1 VVGSGRV
8 RVRLRAGSNDWGAPL
23 ALSCLNVLDLRGAH
37 AVAFARAEDRVRTTR
52 LFLHAAMALAL
63 LTGALPARAV
73 ATLDAWLTDFAC
85 SFTDENGITSGVPCN
100 GPTVTAVLGQGDTV
114 MITATLN
121 YTYHDDGLAI
131 AEPRMAWIQMDPN
144 GFSTLYAT
152 HEVGWIYVSGTRC
165 ESRYCGHPDGLTELG
180 TATFPPVLL
189 GLNDVADDLNGQLP
203 VSAGYAVADDPS
215 IGFGFTLTAGLSVAS
230 FTHSI
235 PEPAT
240 TVLMLVGLA
249 AVGWAARRRRT
260 R

>member
-1 VVGSGRV
+1 M
-8 RVRLRAGSNDWGAPL
+8 
-23 ALSCLNVLDLRGAH
+23 
-37 AVAFARAEDRVRTTR
+37 RTTT
-52 LFLHAAMALAL
+52 LFLHAAMALL
-63 LTGALPARAV
+63 LSTGALPARAT

-100 GPTVTAVLGQGDTV
+100 GPTVTAVLGPGDAV

-144 GFSTLYAT
+144 GFSTLFAT

-165 ESRYCGHPDGLTELG
+165 ESRHCGHLDGLTELG
-180 TATFPPVLL
+180 TATFPPILL
-189 GLNDVADDLNGQLP
+189 GLNDVADDLTGQLQ
-203 VSAGYAVADDPS
+203 VSAGYRVED
-215 IGFGFTLTAGLSVAS
+215 GFNFTRTAGLSVSS

-240 TVLMLVGLA
+240 TALMLVGLA
-249 AVGWAARRRRT
+249 AVGWAARRRRP